1 MRVLSPINWRLSR
14 PADRAYMTLARTLLG
29 VLRSTFREGVTTGAM
44 TRMYGSTEIT
54 VAFFSGLPV
63 VTIKSMGEDEQ
74 VATQRQQP
82 ELYFALFEMLQG
94 TTDPGLGSNSN
105 SLVLKTSIP
114 PRWFRDEDDA
124 AVYPSVG
131 KYPLFVPDE
140 HALHQ
145 YADRR
150 KGVTVSCGFG
160 RIPYLA
166 IPERSVGVAVN
177 GKLITTDLVSIAGF
191 DEDYCLSPHILSVVD
206 NIVTFAFICAPPYT
220 WLRMSIVAHNI
231 ILGTTSIIT
240 THGISSPPLMVW
252 HPAFGF
258 YYSPNGDKCCGV
270 VIAQD
275 GDNWLLK
282 DIEFVIDIEDESVSS
297 IVTDPAFSYTSVA
310 DYEIVIG
317 SYYDETGTK
326 TPVTM
331 KPSSSTDSTVSDA
344 GFSYAGTVT
353 SGGSYSPPRG
363 VWDISYSSITSVIDD
378 VCFYRGSDKWV
389 TLYKY
394 VDEQLLQ
401 YSYANKFRMYFNEG
415 GDLLYYGVDDS
426 VDLGYIGTKQSSAFT
441 TRLARLCTCNLE
453 TGSFIH
459 VETDYRSI
467 ITTPVI
473 WPNEYDMDSW
483 VTNSVVESA
492 PDVWSVSVSG
502 LSSAA
507 PWAPYDPSATTSTET
522 LLRQK
527 AVTRGGNLTIEADE
541 SDIPA
546 HAISYLSSDYSFALN
561 SYFARSAE
569 YKPRRLIPPS
579 YTTSEEANTPNKFA
593 DFFINLL
600 EYWGYNDRCIGY
612 GEDQTTGLPRYMT
625 TEQYENHL
633 IGMGALYELV
643 EDRKPIS
650 FAAFNTYAGIK
661 VLFNGMNGSA
671 SLPPGGSSTFMP
683 AGVI

>member
-1 MRVLSPINWRLSR
+1 MRVLGPINWRLSR

-29 VLRSTFREGVTTGAM
+29 TLRSTFREGVTTGAM
-44 TRMYGSTEIT
+44 TRTYGSTEIT

-124 AVYPSVG
+124 AVYPSIG

-206 NIVTFAFICAPPYT
+206 NTVTFAFICAPPYT

-240 THGISSPPLMVW
+240 THGISSPPLIVW

-275 GDNWLLK
+275 GANWLLK

-297 IVTDPAFSYTSVA
+297 IVTDPAFSYTSVS

-326 TPVTM
+326 IPVTM
-331 KPSSSTDSTVSDA
+331 RSSASSTSEIIVDRE
-344 GFSYAGTVT
+344 FSYAGTVT
-353 SGGSYSPPRG
+353 SSG
-363 VWDISYSSITSVIDD
+363 VYSSSRSVLVEYSEHVVNSID
-378 VCFYRGSDKWV
+378 VGFYRGDKKWLALYESDIDI
-389 TLYKY
+389 T
-394 VDEQLLQ
+394 Q
-401 YSYANKFRMYFNEG
+401 YYAYPAIFFASFTDN
-415 GDLLYYGVDDS
+415 DLTGYGIA
-426 VDLGYIGTKQSSAFT
+426 GPAGPIGTASSTSVEF
-441 TRLARLCTCNLE
+441 RLARLCGCNLA
-453 TGSFIH
+453 TGSYISI
-459 VETDYRSI
+459 ETRSDNQTGELI
-467 ITTPVI
+467 VD
-473 WPNEYDMDSW
+473 PNDQEVD
-483 VTNSVVESA
+483 
-492 PDVWSVSVSG
+492 PWSYVSIAELSEGEWAVSVAA

-507 PWAPYDPSATTSTET
+507 PWAYDPDFDSPSSTEESMNIRAKT
-522 LLRQK
+522 RTGKLNLRVN
-527 AVTRGGNLTIEADE
+527 AA
-541 SDIPA
+541 DIPA
-546 HAISYLSSDYSFALN
+546 HAFAANSSDYSFSLN
-561 SYFARSAE
+561 SYFAHSEPYR
-569 YKPRRLIPPS
+569 PRRRIPPG

-671 SLPPGGSSTFMP
+671 SLPPGGSNTFMP